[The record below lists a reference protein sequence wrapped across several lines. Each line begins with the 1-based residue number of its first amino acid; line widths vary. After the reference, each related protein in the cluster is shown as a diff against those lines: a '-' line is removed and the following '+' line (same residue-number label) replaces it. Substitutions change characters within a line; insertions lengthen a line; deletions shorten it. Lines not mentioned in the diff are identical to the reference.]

1 MTSEPSDAPDLIR
14 LLADETRARVFAAV
28 TLGART
34 AAEAAER
41 AGVRPKSA
49 VQAVRRLVEGGALAQ
64 EGTGLTVAYSRFR
77 DSARRPAAPAVDH
90 GTGDAAT
97 EALLETF
104 VRDGR
109 LVRLPA
115 RWDRKR
121 QVLRHIAE
129 RSFDLDVAYP
139 ERAVNERLAAWCAED
154 APVDHVTL
162 RRYLVDLGHLDRR
175 DGVYR
180 RPADDAP
187 AARAE
192 AV

>member
-1 MTSEPSDAPDLIR
+1 MSPAPLDSPDLVR
-14 LLADETRARVFAAV
+14 LLADGTRARVFAAV

-41 AGVRPKSA
+41 SGLRPKEA
-49 VQAVRRLVEGGALAQ
+49 AQVVRRLVDGGALA
-64 EGTGLTVAYSRFR
+64 EGPEGLTVAYDRLR
-77 DSARRPAAPAVDH
+77 EAARRPAAPAVDH

-104 VRDGR
+104 VRGGR

-129 RSFDLDVAYP
+129 RSFDFGVAYP
-139 ERAVNERLAAWCAED
+139 ERAVNDRLAAWCSQD

-162 RRYLVDLGHLDRR
+162 RRYLVDLGHLERR

-180 RPADDAP
+180 RPAGTSVTGLAS
-187 AARAE
+187 
-192 AV
+192 

>member
-1 MTSEPSDAPDLIR
+1 MNSTPSDAPDLVR
-14 LLADETRARVFAAV
+14 LLADATRARVFAAV

-34 AAEAAER
+34 TTEAAED
-41 AGVRPKSA
+41 AGVRPKDA
-49 VQAVRRLVEGGALAQ
+49 VQAVRRLLDGGALVQDEA
-64 EGTGLTVAYSRFR
+64 GLAVAYARFC
-77 DSARRPAAPAVDH
+77 DTARRPAAPAVDH

-97 EALLETF
+97 EALLGTF

-121 QVLRHIAE
+121 QVLRHVAE

-139 ERAVNERLAAWCAED
+139 ERAVNEPLAAWCD
-154 APVDHVTL
+154 DDPPVDHVTL
-162 RRYLVDLGHLDRR
+162 RRYLVDLGHLDRH

-180 RPADDAP
+180 RRADDAP
-187 AARAE
+187 AALTG
-192 AV
+192 

>member
-1 MTSEPSDAPDLIR
+1 MSSAPSDAPDLVR
-14 LLADETRARVFAAV
+14 LLADPTRARVFAAV

-34 AAEAAER
+34 ATEAAED
-41 AGVRPKSA
+41 AGVRPKDA
-49 VQAVRRLVEGGALAQ
+49 VQAVQRLVDGGALVQ
-64 EGTGLTVAYSRFR
+64 EDAGLAVAYTRLR
-77 DSARRPAAPAVDH
+77 DGARRPAAPAVDH

-97 EALLETF
+97 EALLGTF

-129 RSFDLDVAYP
+129 RSFDVDVAYP
-139 ERAVNERLAAWCAED
+139 ERAVNERLADWCAED

-162 RRYLVDLGHLDRR
+162 RRYLVDLGHLERH

-180 RPADDAP
+180 RRTDDVTAAP
-187 AARAE
+187 TP
-192 AV
+192 